1 MSVPFFDIKR
11 QIATIRPEIDA
22 AVKETIDSGVF
33 ILGPQVDVLETEIA
47 SYCGTKY
54 AVAVASGTDALELAL
69 VACGIKSGDEVITSP
84 FTFIATAEAIDYVG
98 AKPVFVDIDEKSFN
112 IDPAKIEEK
121 ITPKTKA
128 ILPVHLYGQCAEM
141 DKIMAIAKKHKLKV
155 IEDCCQA
162 IGAEFGEKKSGS
174 FGDAG
179 AFSFF
184 PTKNLGCFGDGGIIT
199 TNDEKIAK
207 EIKVLRNQGSRQ
219 AYHHN
224 VIGYNSRL
232 DALQAAILRVR
243 LKHLDKWSEGR
254 NKNAAL
260 YSKLLTKTSLP
271 YENKNGKHVYN
282 QFTVKTAY
290 RNNLQAKLK
299 AENIGSMVY
308 YPISLHLQEAFAGL
322 GYKKGDL
329 PVSEKIQE
337 QVLSLPIF
345 PELTNEEIER
355 VCEAINKHGES

>member
-69 VACGIKSGDEVITSP
+69 VACGIKSGDEFIPSP
-84 FTFIATAEAIDYVG
+84 FPFTAPAEAIDYVG

-207 EIKVLRNQGSRQ
+207 EIKVLRNHGSRQ

-243 LKHLDKWSEGR
+243 LKHLADWSSRRRE
-254 NKNAAL
+254 NAKVYFSQVKNVEL
-260 YSKLLTKTSLP
+260 PFVGSSSL
-271 YENKNGKHVYN
+271 HVFN
-282 QFTVKTAY
+282 QFTIKAND
-290 RNNLQAKLK
+290 RAGLLAKLK
-299 AENIGSMVY
+299 
-308 YPISLHLQEAFAGL
+308 Q
-322 GYKKGDL
+322 
-329 PVSEKIQE
+329 
-337 QVLSLPIF
+337 
-345 PELTNEEIER
+345 
-355 VCEAINKHGES
+355 